1 MKKAEQGTQAI
12 RTGGRSVPP
21 LSGPLFLVSV
31 DGLGNM
37 PSNRRAV
44 PRQSG
49 KTLPDRLLC
58 AVICGDIHTIGLKR
72 ASDGLFPDAGERNR
86 HNQYTKEDH
95 MSIDI
100 NSLTIGQAKEL
111 AALFGSAQQQQS
123 SLNSLV
129 GKKCVVRT
137 YSAGVWFG
145 EIVEKS
151 GNEVIVKNAR
161 RMWQWWAAEGIS
173 LSAVALHGIK
183 HDKSRVAE
191 AVPAVWL
198 EAIELITASDKAVSS
213 IEGAP
218 NARAE

>member
-1 MKKAEQGTQAI
+1 
-12 RTGGRSVPP
+12 
-21 LSGPLFLVSV
+21 
-31 DGLGNM
+31 
-37 PSNRRAV
+37 
-44 PRQSG
+44 
-49 KTLPDRLLC
+49 
-58 AVICGDIHTIGLKR
+58 
-72 ASDGLFPDAGERNR
+72 
-86 HNQYTKEDH
+86 

-111 AALFGSAQQQQS
+111 AALFCGVPQPQERPS
-123 SLNSLV
+123 SLNCMI

-145 EIVEKS
+145 EIAEKS

-161 RMWQWWAAEGIS
+161 RMWRWWAAESIS

-183 HDKSRVAE
+183 HEQSKIAE

-198 EAIELITASDKAVSS
+198 EAIELIPASYKAVTS

-218 NARAE
+218 HVQAE